1 MFLGVDA
8 GVLVAI
14 AVTLVVGAAVQG
26 LVGLGLGLVSAPV
39 VTLLDPALMPQL
51 LIWLAATLPLLTL
64 TRERADIDWRGL
76 AWVLP
81 ARIPGTAVG
90 VALLAVFSTRAL
102 GIGVGVMVLAAV
114 LLTVRAVRLPVNR
127 ISLVVAGLVSGIT
140 GTATS
145 IGGPPVAL
153 LLQHRPP
160 PQVRTTL
167 AVFFVAGASL
177 SLAGFALA
185 GELRLQVALLA
196 LVLSPCLVVGT
207 LLAIRLRGRLHE
219 RALRPTVLAVCA
231 ASALVLLGRSLLG

>member
-160 PQVRTTL
+160 RQVRTTL

-185 GELRLQVALLA
+185 GELRLEVALLA

-219 RALRPTVLAVCA
+219 RALRPAVLAVCA